1 MFSTTS
7 KAALI
12 ACLALTILT
21 AALVAAPAAA
31 TQQADTPPNTTTTT
45 TTPED
50 DSRNVTI
57 QVDDQTYVADYDYRN
72 GKFRVTLTTSA
83 AVRRVTISEA
93 IGGDDAGTGYFSV
106 RQVTLQRG
114 EPTTVEVPAEMVDGK
129 AVVSLTTRQCISSG
143 KCPYIQQG
151 SGESTFFDGAAQWN
165 LVYLAGFIGMT
176 GTAWGTYR
184 YMTSKENKTGEK
196 LVEEGLK

>member
-12 ACLALTILT
+12 VCLALGVLT
-21 AALVAAPAAA
+21 AALVASPAAA
-31 TQQADTPPNTTTTT
+31 TQEADTPENNTTTTQQS
-45 TTPED
+45 D
-50 DSRNVTI
+50 DGRNVTI
-57 QVDDQTYVADYDYRN
+57 QVDSQTYVADYEYRN

-93 IGGDDAGTGYFSV
+93 IGGDDAGTGYFNV
-106 RQVTLQRG
+106 RQVTLSRG
-114 EPTTVEVPAEMVDGK
+114 EPTTVTVPAEMVDGK
-129 AVVSLTTRQCISSG
+129 AVVSLTTRACIAAG

-151 SGESTFFDGAAQWN
+151 SGESTFFDGAAQWR

-184 YMTSKENKTGEK
+184 YMTSQESKDGEK
-196 LVEEGLK
+196 IVEEGLR